1 MIHAFFMPALLAI
14 SLAGAHAPMQLSAT
28 ASASVTITSS
38 GGIAVVS
45 PLVMPTVAVTSDGA
59 SFTTSTPSAGTAGG
73 GLSSNARL
81 TVVGD
86 SLETVSVDVPPSFA
100 VVRAGGS
107 ESLTVDTVTQGDFAV
122 AGSGVL
128 LGGGMMGDS
137 ATSVDIGGKLA
148 LASADHLVP
157 GPYGGLL
164 VVVVQYN

>member
-1 MIHAFFMPALLAI
+1 MVPPFTAALLAI
-14 SLAGAHAPMQLSAT
+14 SLAGAHAPTELSAT
-28 ASASVTITSS
+28 ATASVKILSP
-38 GGIAVVS
+38 GGIAVIS
-45 PLVMPTVAVTSDGA
+45 PLILPSIVVTSDGA
-59 SFTTSTPSAGTAGG
+59 AFATPTPALGTAGG
-73 GLSSNARL
+73 GVAGNARL

-86 SLETVSVDVPPSFA
+86 TLETVSVDVPPSFA

-107 ESLTVDTVTQGDFAV
+107 ESLTVDTVTHGDLAV

-128 LGGGMMGDS
+128 LGGGMIGDS

-157 GPYGGLL
+157 GPYDGLL